1 MTSWRATTTQ
11 PVQDDLD
18 ALVTLA
24 VDHAQHLL
32 KKNGEFFPFGVAM
45 SDEGVDYFFSADP
58 GLGKHPESQLVLD
71 LLYDVAAA
79 AKEGNRA
86 VGFVADVTFSGADE
100 VRIETDHRDDAT
112 GLVFMVPYQRKGLLK
127 KSVAYGQMRTH
138 TDARLVWTD

>member
-58 GLGKHPESQLVLD
+58 
-71 LLYDVAAA
+71 
-79 AKEGNRA
+79 
-86 VGFVADVTFSGADE
+86 E